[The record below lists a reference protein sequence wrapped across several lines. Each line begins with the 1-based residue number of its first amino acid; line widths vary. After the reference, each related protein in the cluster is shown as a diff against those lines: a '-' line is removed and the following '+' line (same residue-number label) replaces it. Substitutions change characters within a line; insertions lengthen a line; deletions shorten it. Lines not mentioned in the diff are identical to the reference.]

1 MKRIAPSILSAD
13 FSILGE
19 EIQAV
24 ETAGAD
30 WIHIDVMDAHFVPNL
45 TYGPIIVKAV
55 RKVTSLPLDVHL
67 MIEKPDLLIPDFVKA
82 GADWI
87 TVHQEACIHL
97 NRSIQLIKSFNVRA
111 GVALNPAT
119 SLETLDWILEE
130 LDYVLLMTVNPGFG
144 GQAFIP
150 QSLEKIRRL
159 RGIMEERGLDLLIQV
174 DGGINLK
181 TVGEVS
187 RAGAD
192 CFVAGSAIF
201 GTDDY
206 TQTIDQLR
214 RTMA

>member
-1 MKRIAPSILSAD
+1 
-13 FSILGE
+13 
-19 EIQAV
+19 
-24 ETAGAD
+24 
-30 WIHIDVMDAHFVPNL
+30 
-45 TYGPIIVKAV
+45 
-55 RKVTSLPLDVHL
+55 VTSLPLDVHL